1 LAKLALGRSAGAG
14 QSGAFHSQG
23 LNDLSQRPLC
33 HSCNKMAFCGQA
45 SVLSMAKVGS
55 LLEEQEST
63 SCLIRTKAYR
73 PKLRFH
79 CACFGRG
86 HPRGFFFSTLRT
98 LELMS
103 GSIII
108 YVSILVPNIVKFFS
122 LESSQF
128 VQLITPLDKQNF
140 TPFVSIQQSS

>member
-63 SCLIRTKAYR
+63 SCLIRTKVYR
-73 PKLRFH
+73 PKF
-79 CACFGRG
+79 
-86 HPRGFFFSTLRT
+86 
-98 LELMS
+98 
-103 GSIII
+103 
-108 YVSILVPNIVKFFS
+108 VSILPVSAEAIRGDF
-122 LESSQF
+122 SSQHYG
-128 VQLITPLDKQNF
+128 LW
-140 TPFVSIQQSS
+140 S